1 MTDSVEHMMD
11 SLAFTMQDLGVEYVE
26 GMPDVEL
33 LELVERKLRMLHR
46 IASIYM
52 TPDVLRATM
61 NG

>member
-1 MTDSVEHMMD
+1 MMD